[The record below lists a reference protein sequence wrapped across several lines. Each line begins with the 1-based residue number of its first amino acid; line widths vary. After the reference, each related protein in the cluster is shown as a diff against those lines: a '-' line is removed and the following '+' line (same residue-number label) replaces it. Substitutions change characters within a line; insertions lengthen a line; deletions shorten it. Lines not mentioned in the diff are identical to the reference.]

1 MNQLPIYRTLK
12 AQQAIVDVLGDRIYE
27 DIAPEGTA
35 TPYLVW
41 SDLSGEPNTS
51 LDNITNEDDV
61 SYQVMI
67 YDPYQKTAYDIRILV
82 ANVLTHFSYIDGRMG
97 HYEPKTRLFARGLTG
112 NWWVNR

>member
-1 MNQLPIYRTLK
+1 MNQLPIYKTLK

-27 DIAPEGTA
+27 DIAPEGTK

-51 LDNITNEDDV
+51 IDNITNEDDV

-67 YDPYQKTAYDIRILV
+67 YDPYQKVASDIRSKVSDVLTNHSYIDIRI
-82 ANVLTHFSYIDGRMG
+82 G
-97 HYEPKTRLFARGLTG
+97 HYETSTKLFARGFTG